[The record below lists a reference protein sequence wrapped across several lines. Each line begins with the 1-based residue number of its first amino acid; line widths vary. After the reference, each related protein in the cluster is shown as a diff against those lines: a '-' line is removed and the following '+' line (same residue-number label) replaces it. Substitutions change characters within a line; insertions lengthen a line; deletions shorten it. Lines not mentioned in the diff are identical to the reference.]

1 MALDDYNRYGLYKKD
16 SIIEQPPFIDISVN
30 PADKYEE
37 WNEGTSRL
45 DKISLKYYNNP
56 LYDWLI
62 LMANPSYLIE
72 FDIPDGTIIRIPF
85 PLERAL
91 GEFRTKSVRKTEL

>member
-1 MALDDYNRYGLYKKD
+1 MALEEYNRYGLYKKD
-16 SIIEQPPFIDISVN
+16 SIVEQPPFIDISVN

-37 WNEGTSRL
+37 WIEGSSRL
-45 DKISLKYYNNP
+45 DKFSLKYYNNP

-62 LMANPSYLIE
+62 LYANPSFLIE
-72 FDIPDGTIIRIPF
+72 FDIPDATIIRIPF

-91 GEFRTKSVRKTEL
+91 SEFRTKSIREQDL

>member
-1 MALDDYNRYGLYKKD
+1 
-16 SIIEQPPFIDISVN
+16 
-30 PADKYEE
+30 
-37 WNEGTSRL
+37 
-45 DKISLKYYNNP
+45 

-62 LMANPSYLIE
+62 LYANPDYLIE

-91 GEFRTKSVRKTEL
+91 SEYRTKGVRQTEI